1 MVHDFNRSLTPVLF
15 IGRDT
20 APCHLTGV
28 VFAGLCHNRLE
39 NDVKSMKEKIS
50 SLHSLLDD
58 DVREVFDKLT
68 SKMKEQRKAKQRAAN
83 R

>member
-1 MVHDFNRSLTPVLF
+1 M
-15 IGRDT
+15 
-20 APCHLTGV
+20 
-28 VFAGLCHNRLE
+28 
-39 NDVKSMKEKIS
+39 KSMKEKIS